1 MKERTTRLCSA
12 LLSVLMLLSSTTVL
26 QVNATEVKE
35 ETTASTPMFGTGDL
49 SKQMEDTYDGVV
61 IGSAEDYYALRSN
74 GVTHNLIKNSKSLPA
89 SVDHSQ
95 SKYFPEIGN
104 QGSMGSCVCWAQ
116 TYYQFTYAMNK
127 AMGVTTTPQN
137 SFSPIFTYSLVCSAQ
152 ADLGSGYND
161 VATLMKE
168 TGAATVKSVPIT
180 DDCKH

>member
-1 MKERTTRLCSA
+1 MKKRTTRLCSA
-12 LLSVLMLLSSTTVL
+12 LLSVLMLLSATTVL
-26 QVNATEVKE
+26 QVNATEGKE

-104 QGSMGSCVCWAQ
+104 QAVWARVYVGHRP
-116 TYYQFTYAMNK
+116 T
-127 AMGVTTTPQN
+127 
-137 SFSPIFTYSLVCSAQ
+137 ISL
-152 ADLGSGYND
+152 
-161 VATLMKE
+161 LMQ
-168 TGAATVKSVPIT
+168 
-180 DDCKH
+180 

>member
-1 MKERTTRLCSA
+1 
-12 LLSVLMLLSSTTVL
+12 MLLSATTVL
-26 QVNATEVKE
+26 QVNATEGKE

-61 IGSAEDYYALRSN
+61 IGSADDYYALRSN

-137 SFSPIFTYSLVCSAQ
+137 
-152 ADLGSGYND
+152 
-161 VATLMKE
+161 
-168 TGAATVKSVPIT
+168 
-180 DDCKH
+180 